1 MTTVRREAMRGPVFT
16 ASGELHVAELSRIF
30 DEVLL
35 GAWAG
40 GQTVVLDI
48 SGVKHWSVP
57 AQAMV
62 LGIARELAA
71 RRSSL
76 MLVGASLRL
85 RLQSQR
91 LDVFTKV
98 QELAAAVS
106 SGGSYSTD

>member
-1 MTTVRREAMRGPVFT
+1 
-16 ASGELHVAELSRIF
+16 
-30 DEVLL
+30 
-35 GAWAG
+35 
-40 GQTVVLDI
+40 
-48 SGVKHWSVP
+48 
-57 AQAMV
+57 MV